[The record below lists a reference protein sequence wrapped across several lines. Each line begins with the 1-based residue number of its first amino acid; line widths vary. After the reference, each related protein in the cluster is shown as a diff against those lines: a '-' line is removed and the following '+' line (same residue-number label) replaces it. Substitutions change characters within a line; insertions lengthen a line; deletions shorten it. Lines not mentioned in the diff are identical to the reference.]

1 VESEHVPVPQAEVA
15 APAAAPAFGGAV
27 PLGPVAS
34 PMTPGRVLA
43 LQRAAGNKAVTTML
57 QRDEATATAE
67 KTPVTGPGDFGV
79 SGGAP
84 QVSGSATAK
93 PDGTEFVRAESPDVK
108 YEPAKVWLKEGK
120 TLGGSQ
126 NFGFVQNLVTS
137 TRGAVWRRGGD
148 PGGEVTANEREGRSK
163 AYDAVSDPNDDT
175 KIHKSVYAPFYW
187 PPSTMNDDNV
197 EASKAQ
203 TDPAAHDQ
211 PGFSL
216 PVKKEGGRLT
226 EFVGADQFK
235 LGVAVKKGDAVH
247 MLRAFDWSVPWAMQV
262 DNSLNGAA
270 KALESREV
278 KDLLREGPDTSLGEK
293 DWSLKPN
300 SGDVFEGFAT
310 PAEAQKRSAKE
321 LLNWIHKAK
330 QYDPPSYA
338 NIVTALDAKA
348 PDVTVDIACDT
359 THVNFGKDVL
369 SASVLRDGTLIK
381 SEGGIRLNSGESH
394 SLKLSWAEAFGS
406 AGALQ
411 PGTVLKVE
419 LYVTKES
426 WEVGHG
432 FMSPFSG
439 TSPQLTPGDGRYKIS
454 VSL

>member
-1 VESEHVPVPQAEVA
+1 MEPEHVAVPQPEAAAPSA
-15 APAAAPAFGGAV
+15 APAVGGPL
-27 PLGPVAS
+27 PLGPISA
-34 PMTPGRVLA
+34 PMTPARVLA
-43 LQRAAGNKAVTTML
+43 MQRSAGNTAVTAML
-57 QRDEATATAE
+57 QRQEATKA
-67 KTPVTGPGDFGV
+67 KTPVTGAGDFGI

-84 QVSGSATAK
+84 QVSGTATAK
-93 PDGTEFVRAESPDVK
+93 PDGTEYVRAESPDVK
-108 YEPAKVWLKEGK
+108 YETAKVWLKEGK
-120 TLGGSQ
+120 ELGGSQ

-148 PGGEVTANEREGRSK
+148 PGGEITANEREGRSK

-175 KIHKSVYAPFYW
+175 KINKGVYAPFYW
-187 PPSTMNDDNV
+187 PPTSINDQNDA
-197 EASKAQ
+197 ASPAE

-216 PVKKEGGRLT
+216 PVKNAGGRLT
-226 EFVGADQFK
+226 EFVGSDQFK
-235 LGVAVKKGDAVH
+235 LGVAVKKGGDVWT
-247 MLRAFDWSVPWAMQV
+247 LRAFDWSVPWAMEV
-262 DNSLNGAA
+262 DSNLNGAA
-270 KALESREV
+270 KALQSSEV
-278 KDLLREGPDTSLGEK
+278 KDLLHDGPDTALGEK

-310 PAEAQKRSAKE
+310 QAEAMKRTPTE

-338 NIVTALDAKA
+338 NIVSALDAKA
-348 PDVTVDIACDT
+348 PAITVDIACDT

-369 SASVLRDGTLIK
+369 SASVLRDDTLIR

-394 SLKLSWAEAFGS
+394 SLSLSWSEAFGS
-406 AGALQ
+406 ASTLK

-419 LYVTKES
+419 LFVTENR
-426 WEVGHG
+426 WEIGHG
-432 FMSPFSG
+432 FMSPFSSS
-439 TSPQLTPGDGRYKIS
+439 SPQLTPGDGRYKIA